1 MYKSKFRF
9 YKEIEY
15 YLILRFRFS
24 IEEMECGKN
33 VKKTDTV
40 AIKRS
45 AALIIHK
52 NKKSQKKVV
61 KYLPLSYNS
70 L

>member
-1 MYKSKFRF
+1 MV
-9 YKEIEY
+9 
-15 YLILRFRFS
+15 LRFRFS

-45 AALIIHK
+45 AALIIPK